1 MILICTVLFYFSF
14 LNHVYSALQ
23 LLVLDFLHAFRCFN
37 IQSAPPA
44 SRFWTSSVSHSAS
57 TSNPR
62 FQLPGFGLLPCLTL
76 LQRPIHSS
84 GFPVLDF
91 FRASLRSNV
100 QFTLPASRFWT
111 SSLPHSASTSNPRHQ
126 LPGFGLLPCLTLL
139 QRPIHSSGFPVLD
152 FFRASLRFNVQLS
165 LPDSHRFFNC
175 FHQPTI
181 AMLTSFNYP
190 ILFHAR
196 LSKLFAAGG
205 TNAIHWDFT

>member
-1 MILICTVLFYFSF
+1 MYSTFLFFFFKSC
-14 LNHVYSALQ
+14 V
-23 LLVLDFLHAFRCFN
+23 FR
-37 IQSAPPA
+37 SPA
-44 SRFWTSSVSHSAS
+44 SRFG
-57 TSNPR
+57 
-62 FQLPGFGLLPCLTL
+62 LPTCLPL
-76 LQRPIHSS
+76 LQHPICSS

-91 FRASLRSNV
+91 IRVSLRFNV
-100 QFTLPASRFWT
+100 QSTLPASRFWT

>member
-1 MILICTVLFYFSF
+1 MPF
-14 LNHVYSALQ
+14 SALTS
-23 LLVLDFLHAFRCFN
+23 N
-37 IQSAPPA
+37 
-44 SRFWTSSVSHSAS
+44 SRF
-57 TSNPR
+57 R
-62 FQLPGFGLLPCLTL
+62 LPGFGLPPCLTP
-76 LQRPIHSS
+76 LQRPIHASS
-84 GFPVLDF
+84 FPVLDF
-91 FRASLRSNV
+91 FLASLCFNV
-100 QFTLPASRFWT
+100 QSTSPASRFWT

-165 LPDSHRFFNC
+165 LPDSHRFFNR
-175 FHQPTI
+175 FHQPAI

-196 LSKLFAAGG
+196 LNKLSAAGR

>member
-111 SSLPHSASTSNPRHQ
+111 SSVPHSASTSNPRFQ

-196 LSKLFAAGG
+196 LSKLFAAGR

>member
-44 SRFWTSSVSHSAS
+44 SRFWTSSVPHSAS

-111 SSLPHSASTSNPRHQ
+111 SSVPHSASTSNPRFQ

-139 QRPIHSSGFPVLD
+139 QRPIHVTSFPVLD
-152 FFRASLRFNVQLS
+152 FFLASLCFNVQSTPPASRFWTSSVPHSASTSNYHFLIPTVS
-165 LPDSHRFFNC
+165 L
-175 FHQPTI
+175 I
-181 AMLTSFNYP
+181 ASTSP
-190 ILFHAR
+190 P
-196 LSKLFAAGG
+196 
-205 TNAIHWDFT
+205 

>member
-14 LNHVYSALQ
+14 LNHVYSAPQ

-111 SSLPHSASTSNPRHQ
+111 SSVPHSASTSNPRFQ

>member
-14 LNHVYSALQ
+14 LNHVYSAPQ

-111 SSLPHSASTSNPRHQ
+111 SSVPHSASTSNYHFLIPTVS
-126 LPGFGLLPCLTLL
+126 L
-139 QRPIHSSGFPVLD
+139 I
-152 FFRASLRFNVQLS
+152 AS
-165 LPDSHRFFNC
+165 
-175 FHQPTI
+175 
-181 AMLTSFNYP
+181 TSP
-190 ILFHAR
+190 P
-196 LSKLFAAGG
+196 
-205 TNAIHWDFT
+205 

>member
-111 SSLPHSASTSNPRHQ
+111 SSVPHSASTSNPRFQ
-126 LPGFGLLPCLTLL
+126 LPGFGLPPCLTLL
-139 QRPIHSSGFPVLD
+139 QRPIHASSFPVLD
-152 FFRASLRFNVQLS
+152 FFLASLCFNVQS
-165 LPDSHRFFNC
+165 TPPASQFWTSSVPHS
-175 FHQPTI
+175 
-181 AMLTSFNYP
+181 ALTSNSRF
-190 ILFHAR
+190 R
-196 LSKLFAAGG
+196 LPR
-205 TNAIHWDFT
+205 

>member
-57 TSNPR
+57 TSIHASSFR
-62 FQLPGFGLLPCLTL
+62 FGLLPCLTL

-84 GFPVLDF
+84 GF
-91 FRASLRSNV
+91 
-100 QFTLPASRFWT
+100 RFWT
-111 SSLPHSASTSNPRHQ
+111 SSVPHS
-126 LPGFGLLPCLTLL
+126 
-139 QRPIHSSGFPVLD
+139 
-152 FFRASLRFNVQLS
+152 RFNVQLS

>member
-111 SSLPHSASTSNPRHQ
+111 SSVSHSASTSNPRFQ

-152 FFRASLRFNVQLS
+152 FFRASLCSNVQFPLPASQFWTSSVPLS
-165 LPDSHRFFNC
+165 
-175 FHQPTI
+175 
-181 AMLTSFNYP
+181 ALTSNSRF
-190 ILFHAR
+190 R
-196 LSKLFAAGG
+196 LPR
-205 TNAIHWDFT
+205 

>member
-1 MILICTVLFYFSF
+1 MFVCYYRTLILICTVLFYFSF

-44 SRFWTSSVSHSAS
+44 SQFWTSSVPSAAL
-57 TSNPR
+57 TSNSLLR
-62 FQLPGFGLLPCLTL
+62 LPGFGLHPCLTL
-76 LQRPIHSS
+76 LQRPILSS

-91 FRASLRSNV
+91 
-100 QFTLPASRFWT
+100 
-111 SSLPHSASTSNPRHQ
+111 
-126 LPGFGLLPCLTLL
+126 
-139 QRPIHSSGFPVLD
+139 I
-152 FFRASLRFNVQLS
+152 RASLRFNVQLS

-181 AMLTSFNYP
+181 TMLTSFNYP
-190 ILFHAR
+190 PLWHPR
-196 LSKLFAAGG
+196 LHKLSAAGR

>member
-1 MILICTVLFYFSF
+1 MFICYYRTMILICTVLFYFSF

-91 FRASLRSNV
+91 FRASLR
-100 QFTLPASRFWT
+100 
-111 SSLPHSASTSNPRHQ
+111 
-126 LPGFGLLPCLTLL
+126 
-139 QRPIHSSGFPVLD
+139 
-152 FFRASLRFNVQLS
+152 FNVQLS

>member
-76 LQRPIHSS
+76 LQRPIHVTS
-84 GFPVLDF
+84 FPVLDF
-91 FRASLRSNV
+91 FLASLCFNV
-100 QFTLPASRFWT
+100 QFTPPASRFWT
-111 SSLPHSASTSNPRHQ
+111 SSVPHSASTSNYHFLIPTVS
-126 LPGFGLLPCLTLL
+126 L
-139 QRPIHSSGFPVLD
+139 I
-152 FFRASLRFNVQLS
+152 AS
-165 LPDSHRFFNC
+165 
-175 FHQPTI
+175 
-181 AMLTSFNYP
+181 TSP
-190 ILFHAR
+190 P
-196 LSKLFAAGG
+196 
-205 TNAIHWDFT
+205 

>member
-111 SSLPHSASTSNPRHQ
+111 SSVPHSASTSNPRFQ

>member
-111 SSLPHSASTSNPRHQ
+111 SSVPHSASTSNPRFQ

-152 FFRASLRFNVQLS
+152 FFRASLCSNVQFPLPASQFWTSSVPLS
-165 LPDSHRFFNC
+165 
-175 FHQPTI
+175 
-181 AMLTSFNYP
+181 ALTSNSRF
-190 ILFHAR
+190 R
-196 LSKLFAAGG
+196 LPR
-205 TNAIHWDFT
+205 